1 MSYTATS
8 AKAAGIDINKLT
20 GYIATVSEV
29 SQASAETVGTTFK
42 AIFARM
48 SAIKSGKL
56 VDPEDESD
64 ISNVETSLNSVGIK
78 LRDSQNDFRN
88 FGTVLDDVAANWKFY
103 TNVQKSAVAS
113 SIAGIHHIDQFRIL
127 MENYGTATKYAADAT
142 NSTGTALQKYNSS
155 VLTSVQA
162 AQDRL
167 TASFEAMSNTM
178 LHSDFVAG
186 AFNTGAGFLDFLNKI
201 ISTVGTIPALAGVAA
216 GALSA
221 IGNKGK
227 PNYTVRLHNMPNHF
241 LRFNDR
247 TWVMF

>member
-1 MSYTATS
+1 M
-8 AKAAGIDINKLT
+8 GNVKL
-20 GYIATVSEV
+20 GMLE
-29 SQASAETVGTTFK
+29 
-42 AIFARM
+42 
-48 SAIKSGKL
+48 
-56 VDPEDESD
+56 DPESGENISD
-64 ISNVETSLNSVGIK
+64 VEDVLSGLGVK
-78 LRDSQNDFRN
+78 LRDSKSDFRD
-88 FGTVLDDVAANWKFY
+88 FGDVLSEVAGKWSGY
-103 TNVQKSAVAS
+103 SDVQKRALAVAFS
-113 SIAGIHHIDQFRIL
+113 GTRQQEKFLVLMQHFPEAMKYASISADSA
-127 MENYGTATKYAADAT
+127 GTAMD
-142 NSTGTALQKYNSS
+142 KYNNTYLKG
-155 VLTSVQA
+155 VEA

-186 AFNTGAGFLDFLNKI
+186 AFNTGAGILGFLNKV
-201 ISTVGTIPALAGVAA
+201 ISTMGTIPALAGVAA